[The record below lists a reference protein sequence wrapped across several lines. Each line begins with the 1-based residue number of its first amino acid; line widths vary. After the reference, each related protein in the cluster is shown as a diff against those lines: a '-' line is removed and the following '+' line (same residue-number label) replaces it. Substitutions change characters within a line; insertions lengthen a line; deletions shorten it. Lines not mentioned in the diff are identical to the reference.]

1 MKSFVSVWFFRL
13 HVSTTFL
20 PFILWSLELCSFPL
34 PLFSIIFPPFFF
46 FFLSQLDKRWG
57 KNTMWK
63 CIKNKYKSLLKKS
76 AFDLIVVCES
86 LQVNT
91 CRMIYMVSVLKLHMP
106 QIQKK
111 KRTKQKEHYTNEK
124 SWEIIFQAS
133 YYLVWL
139 ATAIE

>member
-1 MKSFVSVWFFRL
+1 MLLVCDLYLSVLVVKCWNLSCLCDFSDCMCPQLFCRSFCDHWNCVLSPSHF
-13 HVSTTFL
+13 
-20 PFILWSLELCSFPL
+20 SL
-34 PLFSIIFPPFFF
+34 LFSLLFFF

-91 CRMIYMVSVLKLHMP
+91 CRMIYMVSVLKLRMP

-111 KRTKQKEHYTNEK
+111 KRTKQKEH
-124 SWEIIFQAS
+124 
-133 YYLVWL
+133 
-139 ATAIE
+139 